1 MMEKFPVGLKENLA
15 KIILAIFVL
24 SILAS
29 AVSMAPVANAQ
40 GYPPHIPTLSPA
52 TPGPSASPSQQPAAS
67 SPTPSATQIPWTFPS
82 TQPTTVPKAASSGF
96 WSPLTIG
103 VIVAALVAFAIPAVF
118 FFMRR
123 GKPRTLLEEDHS
135 FNDKPQPTPSNRP
148 AAPRYGQYAYQPSY
162 QSSQPTRPTQTTRY
176 GQPTSYGYNRP
187 SSTPSVTTRSA
198 PSSSYSKPAP
208 YTRVCSHCKRTVR
221 NDQNICPYCDKRI
234 K

>member
-1 MMEKFPVGLKENLA
+1 MLEKFPVGLKENFA
-15 KIILAIFVL
+15 KLILALFVL

-40 GYPPHIPTLSPA
+40 GYPPHIPTLSPT
-52 TPGPSASPSQQPAAS
+52 TPSSSPSQQPAATA
-67 SPTPSATQIPWTFPS
+67 SPTPAATQIPWNFPS
-82 TQPTTVPKAASSGF
+82 TQPTKVAKAESGGF

-103 VIVAALVAFAIPAVF
+103 IIVAALVAFAIPAAF

-123 GKPRTLLEEDHS
+123 GKPKTLLEEDHS
-135 FNDKPQPTPSNRP
+135 YSKPQPAPTSRP
-148 AAPRYGQYAYQPSY
+148 AAAPRYGQYAYQPSY
-162 QSSQPTRPTQTTRY
+162 QGSQPARPTQTPRY
-176 GQPTSYGYNRP
+176 GQPTTYGYSRP

-198 PSSSYSKPAP
+198 PSSSHSQPAP